1 MPIYEFYSPDT
12 GKVYSFFARSF
23 KYSNEIPSCPDGKKH
38 RMQKKVSSFSVTG
51 SKEDTS
57 DGEISETSSLG
68 EDPFSGMAPDKAK
81 AAMKEIEGTLSG
93 IDDNNPDPRQ
103 MGALMRKMCDLT
115 GEKMNG
121 SMEEIVRKLE
131 EGTDPQELED
141 QIGDG
146 LNLDEH
152 TSTVEDFEN
161 SEGTENLMKS
171 KILKLTRD
179 PTLYE
184 FEDFISC

>member
-1 MPIYEFYSPDT
+1 
-12 GKVYSFFARSF
+12 
-23 KYSNEIPSCPDGKKH
+23 
-38 RMQKKVSSFSVTG
+38 
-51 SKEDTS
+51 
-57 DGEISETSSLG
+57 
-68 EDPFSGMAPDKAK
+68 
-81 AAMKEIEGTLSG
+81 
-93 IDDNNPDPRQ
+93 

-131 EGTDPQELED
+131 EGMDPQELRR
-141 QIGDG
+141 QMGDG

-171 KILKLTRD
+171 K
-179 PTLYE
+179 
-184 FEDFISC
+184 F

>member
-103 MGALMRKMCDLT
+103 MGALMRSVLSEFQLT
-115 GEKMNG
+115 
-121 SMEEIVRKLE
+121 
-131 EGTDPQELED
+131 
-141 QIGDG
+141 
-146 LNLDEH
+146 
-152 TSTVEDFEN
+152 
-161 SEGTENLMKS
+161 
-171 KILKLTRD
+171 ILKPTRIS
-179 PTLYE
+179 TFILYT
-184 FEDFISC
+184 